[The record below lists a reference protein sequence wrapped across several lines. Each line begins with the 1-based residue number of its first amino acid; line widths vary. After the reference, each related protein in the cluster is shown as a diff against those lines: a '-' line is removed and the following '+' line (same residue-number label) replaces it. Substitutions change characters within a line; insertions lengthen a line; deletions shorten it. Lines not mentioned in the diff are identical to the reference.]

1 MTSAKVMKRIGISKL
16 LTNILGNIGLP
27 IPKDD
32 IICEPRREKFGLIST
47 TDSAHLAQ

>member
-1 MTSAKVMKRIGISKL
+1 MKRIEISKL
-16 LTNILGNIGLP
+16 STNILGNIGLP

-32 IICEPRREKFGLIST
+32 IICELRREELRIIRT